1 MDVSKFIF
9 QYFSLSGCRSVL
21 NKNMEHLTFICIR
34 EEQGIMNL
42 FKSFLSITSDKL
54 FNFNITNDALKLF
67 SSISTS
73 HF

>member
-9 QYFSLSGCRSVL
+9 QYFFLSGCRSVL
-21 NKNMEHLTFICIR
+21 NKNMEYLTFIHIR

-54 FNFNITNDALKLF
+54 FHFNITNDVLKLF